1 MSFVLVFTCVR
12 GGGGGRRRRGGCFF
26 DKVRK
31 GGRGEG
37 DIFRFLLDF
46 DNHDSHS

>member
-1 MSFVLVFTCVR
+1 MR
-12 GGGGGRRRRGGCFF
+12 AWGWGGPAAGGVFF